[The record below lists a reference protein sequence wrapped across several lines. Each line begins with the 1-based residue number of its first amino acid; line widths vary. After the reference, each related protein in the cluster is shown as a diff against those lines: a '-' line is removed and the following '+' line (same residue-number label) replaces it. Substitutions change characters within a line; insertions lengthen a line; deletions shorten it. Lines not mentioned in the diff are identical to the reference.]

1 MKKLIAL
8 YNTPADPEAF
18 MRHYRETHL
27 PLVRQIPGL
36 LRAELTLIDRTLV
49 GEQGSYLLVQM
60 EFADEAS
67 FKAALRSP
75 ENAAAGADV
84 ALFADGLIKL
94 MTGTV
99 LDL

>member
-8 YNTPADPEAF
+8 YKTPANPEAF

-27 PLVRQIPGL
+27 PLVRRIPGL
-36 LRAELTLIDRTLV
+36 LRAEPTLIDRTLM
-49 GEQGSYLLVQM
+49 GGQGYHLLVQM
-60 EFADEAS
+60 EFADEQA

-84 ALFADGLIKL
+84 GLFAEGLVTL

>member
-8 YNTPADPEAF
+8 YKTPADPDAF
-18 MRHYRETHL
+18 MQHYRETHL
-27 PLVRQIPGL
+27 PLVRGIPGL
-36 LRAELTLIDRTLV
+36 LRAEPTLIDRTLA

-84 ALFADGLIKL
+84 ALFADGLITL